1 MAYMSVVAHNDKML
15 HLARSPGFRA
25 WATFFGILAI
35 GGGMVIFSHDDWL
48 WKSFCLFCCGFVA
61 ICSLDDWEE
70 CIIEKDGDILLK
82 RFSLV
87 EKILRPK
94 QNQRQ
99 VIAESS
105 SIVKAEVEAED
116 IRFFGRGRLVML
128 YFSAGYTLPLTEKC
142 TLGDGSDHEVIAK
155 IIQKF
160 LALDQKKW
168 GHMEFNTGKPPHSRS
183 TTSSSSSSSSDEME
197 EEDAKTR

>member
-1 MAYMSVVAHNDKML
+1 MVYMSVAARNEKML

-25 WATFFGILAI
+25 WSTFFGILAI
-35 GGGMVIFSHDDWL
+35 GCGMVIFSNDDWL

-82 RFSLV
+82 RFSLI

-94 QNQRQ
+94 ENQRQ

-116 IRFFGRGRLVML
+116 IRFFGKGRLVML

-142 TLGDGSDHEVIAK
+142 TLGDGSDHEVIAEL
-155 IIQKF
+155 IRKF
-160 LALDQKKW
+160 LELEKKTW
-168 GHMEFNTGKPPHSRS
+168 VQMEFHSPNKQPQ
-183 TTSSSSSSSSDEME
+183 SSSSSSSCSSSDEMG
-197 EEDAKTR
+197 EDAETR